1 MPTSLPPTEA
11 TTYTVQEL
19 HGLEQMLAQHPLIL
33 QLNPDMPLPRYHEL
47 LQHMLPNG
55 YRMVAAFTG
64 AGQCVGLSGFWIS
77 AKLYSGKYLEPDNF
91 VVDTAHRSA
100 GVGKLLSD
108 WMLQE
113 AQRHHCDTVMLDAYV
128 TNAAA
133 HRFYFRE
140 GFHVKSFHFFKS
152 L

>member
-1 MPTSLPPTEA
+1 MDKPFPPA
-11 TTYTVQEL
+11 DAPFAVQEL
-19 HGLEQMLAQHPLIL
+19 HGLEQMLEQHHLIL
-33 QLNPDMPLPRYHEL
+33 QLNPHMPLQRYHEL
-47 LQHMLPNG
+47 LQQMLPNG
-55 YRMVAAFTG
+55 YRMVAAFNQG
-64 AGQCVGLSGFWIS
+64 GRCIGLSGFWIS

-91 VVDTAHRSA
+91 VVDTAYRSA

-108 WMLQE
+108 WMLRE
-113 AQRHHCDTVMLDAYV
+113 AQRHQCDTVMLDAYV
-128 TNAAA
+128 TNSAA

>member
-1 MPTSLPPTEA
+1 MTTPLPLA
-11 TTYTVQEL
+11 ASSAYTVQEL
-19 HGLEQMLAQHPLIL
+19 HGLAEMLAQHPLIL
-33 QLNPDMPLPRYHEL
+33 QLNPGMPLQRYQEL
-47 LQHMLPNG
+47 LEHMLPNG
-55 YRMVAAFTG
+55 YRMVAAFNSKG
-64 AGQCVGLSGFWIS
+64 DCAGLSGFWIN

-91 VVDTAHRSA
+91 VVDAAHRSA

-128 TNAAA
+128 SNAGA

>member
-1 MPTSLPPTEA
+1 MPNLPIDAPI
-11 TTYTVQEL
+11 YTVQEL

-33 QLNPDMPLPRYHEL
+33 QLNPDMPLSRYREL
-47 LQHMLPNG
+47 LQLMLPKG
-55 YRMVAAFTG
+55 YRMVAAFN
-64 AGQCVGLSGFWIS
+64 AGGRCIGLSGFWIS

-91 VVDTAHRSA
+91 VVDAAHRAA
-100 GVGKLLSD
+100 GVGKLLWD

-113 AQRHHCDTVMLDAYV
+113 AQRHQCDTVMLDAYV

-140 GFHVKSFHFFKS
+140 DFHVKSFHFFKS

>member
-1 MPTSLPPTEA
+1 MPNLPINAPI
-11 TTYTVQEL
+11 YTVQEL
-19 HGLEQMLAQHPLIL
+19 HGLEQMLAQHRLIL
-33 QLNPDMPLPRYHEL
+33 QLNPDMPLLRYREL
-47 LQHMLPNG
+47 LQLMLPKG
-55 YRMVAAFTG
+55 YRMVAAFDG
-64 AGQCVGLSGFWIS
+64 EGRCIGLSGFWIS

-91 VVDTAHRSA
+91 VVDAAHRAA
-100 GVGKLLSD
+100 GVGRLLSD

-113 AQRHHCDTVMLDAYV
+113 ARRHHCDTVMLDAYV